1 MGRIN
6 TTYFIYLYF
15 PRIDISGLDNIHIEI
30 EILGGFSFTPVSY
43 TYNTSG
49 SFITTETPVVR
60 VMENRTPDI
69 YLHVVSLSALY
80 SNFDPSLH
88 SWHIWLDF
96 TRLTASKT
104 DGQPVYTSDIQSIQ
118 SDISMENSGG
128 YTYYENIMN
137 GLPMVRTNNTGL
149 TKTGGILTDDP
160 IMVVAAV
167 YISQS
172 ATYCRLIS
180 WGYSINEAWDVYAE
194 FSGALVR
201 FIFVTDT
208 ATAGSG
214 PTITSDW
221 FSYPQGFVLAAWQED
236 DETMHFRIMDESGN
250 EYDYPVI
257 TGRGGGF
264 SNFRLFD
271 IYYPSY
277 NWGFNN
283 YVGEIIVHND
293 IYMVEDVFHYMA
305 FKWVPGLTGRVRINR
320 LWENLYKPELYTSL
334 NSVVL
339 ITGSTSFTGSIIN
352 NDPIILTS
360 INNIDTLQ
368 WNPQFTGSIVN
379 NNPIIL
385 TPVNNIDTLQW
396 NPQFTGSIVNNNP
409 VLLTTISNVL
419 LLMFN

>member
-6 TTYFIYLYF
+6 TTYFIYIYY
-15 PRIDISGLDNIHIEI
+15 PRIDVSGLDNIHIEI

-49 SFITTETPVVR
+49 SFITTENPVVR
-60 VMENRTPDI
+60 VIENRTPDI
-69 YLHVVSLSALY
+69 YLHVVSLSSL
-80 SNFDPSLH
+80 PSLY

-96 TRLTASKT
+96 TRLSTSRV
-104 DGQPVYTSDIQSIQ
+104 DGDPVYTSDIQSIQ

-180 WGYSINEAWDVYAE
+180 WGYSFNEAWDVYAE
-194 FSGALVR
+194 FSGASVR
-201 FIFVTDT
+201 FNFATDT
-208 ATAGSG
+208 ATAGDG

-236 DETMHFRIMDESGN
+236 DEIMHFRIMDESGN

-271 IYYPSY
+271 VYYPSY

-293 IYMVEDVFHYMA
+293 VSLVEDAFYYMA
-305 FKWVPGLTGRVRINR
+305 FKWIPVISSGIR
-320 LWENLYKPELYTSL
+320 LGYIWENLYKPEVYAGL
-334 NSVVL
+334 NNIAL
-339 ITGSTSFTGSIIN
+339 ITGSTS
-352 NDPIILTS
+352 
-360 INNIDTLQ
+360 
-368 WNPQFTGSIVN
+368 FTGSIVN

-396 NPQFTGSIVNNNP
+396 NPQFTGSVVNNNNP
-409 VLLTTISNVL
+409 VLLTTISNVEL
-419 LLMFN
+419 LIFN